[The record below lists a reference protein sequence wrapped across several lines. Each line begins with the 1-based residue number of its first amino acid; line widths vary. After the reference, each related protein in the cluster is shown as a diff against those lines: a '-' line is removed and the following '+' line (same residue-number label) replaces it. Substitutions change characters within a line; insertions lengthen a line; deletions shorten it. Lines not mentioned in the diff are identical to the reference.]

1 MPGRLDLRALLRA
14 TPAVVWWLVVLQVC
28 GGILYGALVPVMHG
42 PDEYAHVDRVLE
54 EPLTTTDPGLS
65 ERADTAIALQ
75 GLNRID
81 WRVAPA
87 LAADVVTPVPPSERP
102 AWQELGTSASI
113 GEINQAYDHP
123 PTYYGVAAVFDRAIE
138 TVLPSGRFDLRI
150 GRVRALSAL
159 MLAPLPWL
167 AYWVLRRLRDDH
179 RLALA
184 AGAVPLALPML
195 MQSGATVSNDAMVTV
210 LGGFVTLGAVWLA
223 TGDDSVSTGVV
234 TGAVG
239 GLAAATKIFGFGAP
253 AWILM
258 ALVVFRLG
266 HGRWPATPW
275 WLATA
280 VAGLVGG
287 AWWPVSR
294 FFVDGTAAPRRFAYE
309 LAANPDISVFTWLG
323 EASVRLPRTTIAL
336 LGVEQ
341 FGPSDVITIGAT
353 VIGVVLVLIG
363 VAKHRGVGLVLIAPV
378 LTSLAMI
385 AWASW
390 QAYLL
395 TGITPGLRG
404 RYLFVGVV
412 GIAVTLVIGL
422 DVIVKRAAASQTI
435 VAAAAVVL
443 HVAAVAVAVDGFW
456 AGEGVIAST
465 RTALFAAPLGRPLT
479 LVVAVATAVAIAQ
492 AVRPRRA
499 PTSPRPTM
507 PLAGPG
513 SAVG

>member
-1 MPGRLDLRALLRA
+1 MDLRSLVRL
-14 TPAVVWWLVVLQVC
+14 TPAAVWWLVVLQFC
-28 GGILYGALVPVMHG
+28 AGILYSVIVPVMHG

-54 EPLTTTDPGLS
+54 EPVTTVDPGLS
-65 ERADTAIALQ
+65 DRADRAISLQ
-75 GLNRID
+75 GLRRLD
-81 WRVAPA
+81 WRVAPSTA
-87 LAADVVTPVPPSERP
+87 TDVVTPLPRQDRP
-102 AWQELGTSASI
+102 AWQELGAGVSI

-123 PTYYGVAAVFDRAIE
+123 PTYYGIAALVDRGIE
-138 TVLPSGRFDLRI
+138 TVLPSRRYDLRI

-179 RLALA
+179 RMGLA

-195 MQSGATVSNDAMVTV
+195 MQSGATVSNDAMVTL
-210 LGGFVTLGAVWLA
+210 LGGIVTFGVVWLA
-223 TGDDSVSTGVV
+223 TGDDSLGTGVG

-253 AWILM
+253 VWIAA
-258 ALVVFRLG
+258 ALVVLRIG
-266 HGRWPATPW
+266 HGRWPAPPW

-294 FFVDGTAAPRRFAYE
+294 LLIDGTAAPRRFAYE
-309 LAANPDISVFTWLG
+309 LAAAPDISVVTWLG
-323 EASVRLPRTTIAL
+323 EAAVRLPRTTVAL

-341 FGPSDVITIGAT
+341 FGPSDVVTIGAT
-353 VIGVVLVLIG
+353 LFGIALIVAGVVRLC
-363 VAKHRGVGLVLIAPV
+363 GVGLVVLAPV

-404 RYLFVGVV
+404 RYLFVGIV

-422 DVIVKRAAASQTI
+422 DVLVRRAALALPI
-435 VAAAAVVL
+435 VAVAAVVL
-443 HVAAVAVAVDGFW
+443 HAAALGVAIDGFW
-456 AGEGVIAST
+456 AGEGIVASA
-465 RTALFAAPLGRPLT
+465 RTALVAAPLGRPLT
-479 LVVAVATAVAIAQ
+479 LSVAVLAGVAAVQ
-492 AVRPRRA
+492 AFRPRRD
-499 PTSPRPTM
+499 PTSPGPTM
-507 PLAGPG
+507 PLATPG